1 MGRLRDVSWEHSIK
15 AERVTNGW
23 YDERYGTNALELTD
37 ENIKDL
43 VKGKVLTTI
52 VEGEYAVLIRLK
64 GE

>member
-1 MGRLRDVSWEHSIK
+1 MARLRDVSWEHSIK

-23 YDERYGTNALELTD
+23 YDECYGTNALELTD